1 MKKYETMFIIRP
13 DLSED
18 ERKVLFNQI
27 NDVLI
32 KNNGKVTQTN
42 IWSEKKKL
50 AFPIRKYR
58 EGVYYLVSFT
68 VGPEA
73 ITKINYAYKLNE
85 NILRSLIIKIE

>member
-18 ERKVLFNQI
+18 ERKALFNQI

-32 KNNGKVTQTN
+32 KNNGKVTQAN

-85 NILRSLIIKIE
+85 NILRTLVIKIE